1 MMGSKERDFAR
12 RINVSNVSVEELVP
26 PGHLYRPLDCVLDL
40 SFVRDLVE
48 DC

>member
-1 MMGSKERDFAR
+1 MMGKKIRHFAPLPP
-12 RINVSNVSVEELVP
+12 NLSLEELVP
-26 PGHLYRPLDCVLDL
+26 VDNLYRRMDQELDL